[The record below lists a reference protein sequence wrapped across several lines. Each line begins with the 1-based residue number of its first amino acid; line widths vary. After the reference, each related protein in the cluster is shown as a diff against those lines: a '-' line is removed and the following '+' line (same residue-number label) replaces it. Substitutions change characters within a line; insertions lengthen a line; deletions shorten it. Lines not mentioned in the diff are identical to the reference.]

1 MSIPTSE
8 ISIEDLSPLFAK
20 RIIQDV
26 GGSGQPPVY
35 GYQFF
40 TAGIGDFLTT
50 IENEYLADYIHH
62 GGSSF
67 KLVVGSY
74 GGGKTHFLY
83 SIQGLAWNYHYVSSY
98 IELKPDETPL
108 HNLESVYKAIVANLL
123 YPQTPESLLQG
134 YDKGIEAVIKT
145 WYYQKTQSIL
155 ENHSEEEQQKII
167 KDILSNIGPFES
179 TSYLN
184 AIKHA
189 FTALYK
195 NDEDS
200 FNLIIQWLKGEKPPA
215 SELKKFQINEKLDK
229 STAFKFI
236 RCLIRWLN
244 EIGYAGLII
253 LMDEA
258 EQTPSMSSKQREK
271 LLNNLREL
279 VDACSKGIIKGSM
292 FFYAVPDESFLEGR
306 TNIYEALNQRLSTL
320 FEGAR
325 NPTGVKIHLEKI
337 GEDPEK
343 FLIEIGKKL
352 ALIYEK
358 AYDYKFDDA
367 SVDQRI
373 ESVAKKVLEEKFGQI
388 SYKRLFVQEVIKNFH
403 DLKSSPQ
410 KGS

>member
-1 MSIPTSE
+1 MSTPQAE
-8 ISIEDLSPLFAK
+8 ISIADLSPIFAK

-26 GGSGQPPVY
+26 GGTGQPPIY

-40 TAGIGDFLTT
+40 TAGIGDYLTT

-83 SIQGLAWNYHYVSSY
+83 SIQGMAWNYRYVSSY

-108 HNLESVYKAIVANLL
+108 HNLESVYKSIVANLL
-123 YPQTPESLLQG
+123 YPQSPESLLQG
-134 YDKGIEAVIKT
+134 YDKGIEAVIRT
-145 WYYQKTQSIL
+145 WYYQKTQGIL
-155 ENHSEEEQQKII
+155 DDHSDEEQQKII

-189 FTALYK
+189 FNSLHK

-236 RCLIRWLN
+236 RCLIRWLH

-279 VDACSKGIIKGSM
+279 VDACSKGVIKGSM

-325 NPTGVKIHLEKI
+325 NPTGVKIQLEKI
-337 GEDPEK
+337 GDDPEK
-343 FLIEIGKKL
+343 FLIEIGHKL

-358 AYDYKFDDA
+358 AYDYKFDEA
-367 SVDQRI
+367 VVNQRI
-373 ESVAKKVLEEKFGQI
+373 EAVAKKAHEEKFGQI
-388 SYKRLFVQEVIKNFH
+388 SYKRLFVQDVIKNFH
-403 DLKSSPQ
+403 ELRSSP
-410 KGS
+410 KTP